1 MPHSLLCPFPTLEY
15 QEKFLRTAKELG
27 YKVGEG
33 KAYGDLGKIF
43 FGLGDLS
50 TAKEYYKEN
59 TCIAKEVGDRAGE
72 GGAYNLLGRVLDS
85 TGSLD
90 EAVGYFRSSLET
102 YNYLK
107 AVLQSED
114 SWKINFRK
122 FYYNTY
128 TTLWRT
134 LLKLQRTNES

>member
-15 QEKFLRTAKELG
+15 QEKSLRIAKELG
-27 YKVGEG
+27 DKVGEV

-43 FGLGDLS
+43 FGFGDLS

-59 TCIAKEVGDRAGE
+59 TCIAKEVGDRAEE
-72 GGAYNLLGRVLDS
+72 GGAYNLLGRVLES

-90 EAVGYFRSSLET
+90 EAVGYFISGLET

-114 SWKINFRK
+114 SWKINFRE
-122 FYYNTY
+122 FYYDT
-128 TTLWRT
+128 T
-134 LLKLQRTNES
+134 LLKLQRTNEG